1 MTNFP
6 IQLLS
11 SLYYSVASSSS
22 FFFFST
28 TPKLCRR
35 SNQEGASMR
44 QIGWGSWAGRE
55 GAINEERDEF
65 DFFSTT
71 SLILF
76 PIRQNTRK
84 LLHVVD
90 KSTHVKSA
98 LAHCTIAHVLWRRG
112 LMLFLLTP
120 QQTTVHH
127 QNQECFST
135 HITCTLF
142 CWETLHPPVRR
153 HVHHRLRKGLPPPPS
168 SLSWTNAT
176 WSPSYTSC
184 LEGSRTYVGR
194 KKASKKDYSF
204 CCLVFLAKVQ
214 KVETQR
220 TNKNRKTQLR
230 SGSTQC

>member
-1 MTNFP
+1 MTNFS

-11 SLYYSVASSSS
+11 SLYYSLASSSS

-35 SNQEGASMR
+35 SNQEDASMR

-71 SLILF
+71 SLMLS

-112 LMLFLLTP
+112 LMFFLLTP
-120 QQTTVHH
+120 QRTTVH
-127 QNQECFST
+127 QCFST
-135 HITCTLF
+135 HITCMSF
-142 CWETLHPPVRR
+142 CWETLHSPVRG
-153 HVHHRLRKGLPPPPS
+153 HVHHRLRKGLPPPFV
-168 SLSWTNAT
+168 SLLNQRNLI
-176 WSPSYTSC
+176 PFLHTSC
-184 LEGSRTYVGR
+184 LEGSRTYVSR
-194 KKASKKDYSF
+194 KKASKKRLCSF
-204 CCLVFLAKVQ
+204 CCLVFPTKVQ
-214 KVETQR
+214 KV
-220 TNKNRKTQLR
+220 
-230 SGSTQC
+230 